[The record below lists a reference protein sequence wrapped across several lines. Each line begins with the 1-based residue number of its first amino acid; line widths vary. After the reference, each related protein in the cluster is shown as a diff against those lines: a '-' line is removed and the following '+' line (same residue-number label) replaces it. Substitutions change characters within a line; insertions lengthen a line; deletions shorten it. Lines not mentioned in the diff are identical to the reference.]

1 MLKLLLKEQ
10 HFYPYIYDLS
20 KIAKKIKTNMP
31 NKESLQ
37 DFGFFLPFDENAFS
51 SFLDLRELEE
61 KLSGRGRI

>member
-1 MLKLLLKEQ
+1 
-10 HFYPYIYDLS
+10 
-20 KIAKKIKTNMP
+20 MP